1 MEKFHLEVKK
11 CSIGLTF
18 IYILSIIPMLIISM
32 YNYPSA
38 DDFAMGV
45 EAYRGFRDTSNI
57 FVAFGQGIYMAWYDY
72 IHWMGYFT
80 STFFMSVPPSV
91 FGETFYRA
99 GVFIILGIFTF
110 GMIYS
115 MHALLVKALHID
127 KDLANCITM
136 ILLILTVQCMPQGLA
151 RIEAFFWYCS
161 AANYVLMYSQGLI
174 FLGLLISAVQDE
186 KKGKK
191 LYDLIMAT
199 IMGFFVGGANY
210 MTSLSVAIIC
220 VLLVFTIILNKYGKI
235 KIWNTKDETARA
247 MKQKWFTLLSIP
259 AISMLV
265 GFICSCMAP
274 GNNNRAAGLTGMGPI
289 KTILTSMYY
298 TLSYAVG
305 GWTNWAVICFLLLM
319 VPFLWKAVQ
328 KTTISY
334 RYPVLAVIF
343 AYGMV
348 SANICPPMYAEG
360 NIEAGRLQALFWMQY
375 VLFMTL
381 MEGYLLGWFYR
392 YLHRNNSVR
401 MNDNRVSA
409 EKSTDN
415 YFSKTSMAM
424 IISLGIMLIWGS
436 VLSVHVNPD
445 FYTSTSALQDLLN
458 GHAQEY
464 DRQNTA
470 RREMLKDKTVTDA
483 VLPVYTYKPDL
494 LFFSDITTDPS
505 DWTNEAVRRY
515 YDKAS
520 VVLGDEVK

>member
-1 MEKFHLEVKK
+1 MKKLTEKISTKK
-11 CSIGLTF
+11 MN
-18 IYILSIIPMLIISM
+18 YILVVIYAFSIIPMLWISM

-45 EAYRGFRDTSNI
+45 EAYRGFRDTGNI
-57 FVAFGQGIYMAWYDY
+57 FAALGQGIYMAWYDY

-91 FGETFYRA
+91 FGETCYRA

-110 GMIYS
+110 GMIYG

-151 RIEAFFWYCS
+151 RVEAFFWYCS

-191 LYDLIMAT
+191 LYDLVMAT
-199 IMGFFVGGANY
+199 IMGFFIGGANY
-210 MTSLSVAIIC
+210 MTSLSVAILC
-220 VLLVFTIILNKYGKI
+220 ALLVLTVILCKCGKI
-235 KIWNTKDETARA
+235 TLWKTESDAVRSA
-247 MKQKWFTLLSIP
+247 KQKWFTLLSIP
-259 AISMLV
+259 AVSMLI

-274 GNNNRAAGLTGMGPI
+274 GNNNRAAGLTGMGPV
-289 KTILTSMYY
+289 KAILTSLYY

-305 GWTNWAVICFLLLM
+305 EWTNWAVICFLLLM

-328 KTTISY
+328 KTTLSY

-343 AYGMV
+343 TYGMV

-375 VLFMTL
+375 ALCMTL
-381 MEGYLLGWFYR
+381 LEGYLLGWFYR
-392 YLHRNNSVR
+392 YL
-401 MNDNRVSA
+401 NRDRKAEIHTADSHFSRASMTVIVSLA
-409 EKSTDN
+409 V
-415 YFSKTSMAM
+415 
-424 IISLGIMLIWGS
+424 MLLWGS
-436 VLSVHVNPD
+436 ALSVHVNPD

-470 RREMLKDKTVTDA
+470 RREMLKDKSVTDA
-483 VLPVYTYKPDL
+483 VLPAYTYKPDL

-515 YDKAS
+515 YDKTS
-520 VVLGDEVK
+520 VVLGDEAK

>member
-1 MEKFHLEVKK
+1 MNFFQKISDKITLKK
-11 CSIGLTF
+11 INILL
-18 IYILSIIPMLIISM
+18 IVLYILSIVPMLWISM

-45 EAYRGFRDTSNI
+45 EAYRGFRDTGI
-57 FVAFGQGIYMAWYDY
+57 FFAALGQGIYMAWYDY

-91 FGETFYRA
+91 FGETYYRA

-115 MHALLVKALHID
+115 MHALLTKALHID
-127 KDLANCITM
+127 KDLTNCITM

-151 RIEAFFWYCS
+151 RTEAFFWYCS
-161 AANYVLMYSQGLI
+161 AANYVLLYSQGLI
-174 FLGLLISAVQDE
+174 FLGLLISAVQDK

-191 LYDLIMAT
+191 LYDLIMAM

-220 VLLVFTIILNKYGKI
+220 TLLVLTIILCKCGKI
-235 KIWNTKDETARA
+235 RLWSTENDVVNVV
-247 MKQKWFTLLSIP
+247 KQRWFTLLIIP
-259 AISMLV
+259 ALSMLI
-265 GFICSCMAP
+265 GFICSCLAP

-289 KTILTSMYY
+289 KTILTSLYY

-305 GWTNWAVICFLLLM
+305 EWTNWAVICFLLLM

-334 RYPVLAVIF
+334 RYPLLAVVF

-348 SANICPPMYAEG
+348 SANICPPRYAEG

-375 VLFMTL
+375 ALCMTL
-381 MEGYLLGWFYR
+381 LEGYLLGWFYR
-392 YLHRNNSVR
+392 YLNRDQKVEIR
-401 MNDNRVSA
+401 MEDNL
-409 EKSTDN
+409 
-415 YFSKTSMAM
+415 FSKASMTVIA
-424 IISLGIMLIWGS
+424 SLVIMLICGS

-445 FYTSTSALQDLLN
+445 FYTSTSALQDLMN

-464 DRQNTA
+464 DRQNTL
-470 RREMLKDKTVTDA
+470 RREMLKDKCVADV

-515 YDKAS
+515 YDKTS
-520 VVLGDEVK
+520 VVLGNEAN